1 MEMRAVTHRTDAMY
15 RVTGVSGRCML
26 RVMKKTLS
34 PIESEVATPE
44 EAEAYDRWLR
54 AKVQAARADSR
65 QRISHDRVM
74 EEMDAMIR
82 AAESEHSA
90 KRL

>member
-1 MEMRAVTHRTDAMY
+1 MY
-15 RVTGVSGRCML
+15 RVTGVSGQCML

-34 PIESEVATPE
+34 PIESEFATPE

-54 AKVQAARADSR
+54 AKVQVARADSR

-74 EEMDAMIR
+74 EEMDAIIR
-82 AAESEHSA
+82 AAQSEHSA
-90 KRL
+90 KRS